1 MPKDKHLKRNYII
14 LFLASLG
21 LILISFYFRDQL
33 TQFGQFGLLG
43 IFFINLF
50 SSITLFLPA
59 PGIATVVAGGF
70 LYNPVLVALVAA
82 LGSAVGDFV
91 AYILGRSGKEV
102 LLKKKSFWYSI
113 FKETFH
119 KYGAFFIILF
129 SMIPNPVFDAI
140 GLVAG
145 LFSYSPTR
153 FFIYVFVGRFLRNL
167 LLAGVGNLLQ

>member
-1 MPKDKHLKRNYII
+1 MNNKHFKRDYLV
-14 LFLASLG
+14 LFVVSIG
-21 LILISFYFRDQL
+21 LIGLSFIFRDQL
-33 TQFGQFGLLG
+33 ERFSSFGLLG
-43 IFFINLF
+43 IFLINLI

-70 LYNPVLVALVAA
+70 LYNPLIVALVAA
-82 LGSAVGDFV
+82 FGSSIGDFV

-102 LLKKKSFWYSI
+102 LLKKKSFWYNI

-119 KYGAFFIILF
+119 KYGAIFIILF
-129 SMIPNPVFDAI
+129 AMIPNPVFDAI

-145 LFSYSPTR
+145 LFSYSPRR
-153 FFIYVFVGRFLRNL
+153 FFLYVFVGRFLRNL